1 MCSPRLC
8 QCPLTCLRI
17 PFPDFDA
24 VIGRGAEDASAIE
37 VDVEYSNPVMVA
49 RLEVVNRR
57 HVLLYLRNM
66 HRQGGITFPI
76 TADPGGF
83 RRLEGMWT
91 RMLGAGQV
99 LPLPRLYNYKR
110 VMEEGQHNG
119 SYYEAFF
126 ASIALSCSCI
136 VDDCR

>member
-1 MCSPRLC
+1 
-8 QCPLTCLRI
+8 
-17 PFPDFDA
+17 

-57 HVLLYLRNM
+57 HILLDLRNM
-66 HRQGGITFPI
+66 NRQGGIALPI

-83 RRLEGMWT
+83 RRLEGRWV

-99 LPLPRLYNYKR
+99 LPLPR
-110 VMEEGQHNG
+110 
-119 SYYEAFF
+119 
-126 ASIALSCSCI
+126 
-136 VDDCR
+136 